1 MKQVWGGVLL
11 TAFLMLGLSPLWA
24 TPTEISQGLPRLNES
39 ELRPGLPV
47 NRPSWDLEGIVNP
60 ADLVMPACHAQEG
73 NEFVIS
79 GRGGVPSDP
88 RSLLR
93 GEILWVDRPLGS
105 RMDGRSEDGGT
116 LETLPISEQVQW
128 WQRQGQRLGRD
139 GDRPGQSLA
148 LTALSLLYQD
158 LGQWSDAMTASDGSL
173 AVLPDSPESRDV
185 AQAQAIALNGRGRAY
200 FLQGQPHQARE
211 TWQAAQTAYDQAQ
224 LAEGRWGSLLNQ
236 IQALQTLGYYP
247 QAREALISVLGELE
261 ALEELSSSGLMVSRL
276 MVQAQAQLG
285 EVLQLL
291 AEPQQSQEVLQQGLS
306 MAQQL
311 GDADLTAQLQFRL
324 ANGHRDQQRLDVARS
339 AYEAV
344 LGANPGPDVA
354 FLTRLNLLAV
364 LVDRKD
370 LAAAQA
376 QLDELEVLLRSRPPS
391 RQTSYGRIN
400 LSQSLRR
407 AEAIAQRAGT
417 AIAYQGLAAQQLSQA
432 VEASRRL
439 RDRRGQSYGL
449 GQLAQLYEQ
458 AEQWDAAQQLTQQAL
473 TLAQT
478 LEERL
483 DSRDLKVLWQWQLGR
498 ILDKLGQ
505 QTEAIALYRD
515 TVSLLDE
522 LRLDLVSFDPELQ
535 FSYRQQIEPVYL
547 GLVRLLLERAETGD
561 SSHSDPNFQHNS
573 QPNSQQTAIREAQ
586 STLISLRLTE
596 LNNFFR
602 ETCLEADAIDVE
614 DLDESAAVLYTAV
627 LSDRLAVILSLA
639 GEDPI
644 LYETHKPR
652 TEIEE
657 GLAQMLESINPAVAE
672 EDRLERSAQ
681 VYDWL
686 IRPLQEVLR
695 QHQIKTLV
703 FVPDGPLRNLP
714 LGALY
719 DRTSGEYLIEEYAIA
734 LSQRL
739 QLLEA
744 GSLANGEFKALL
756 GGLSEAHQGFSA
768 IPAVELEVAQI
779 AQLLPESESLLNQA
793 FTRDALVAQSR
804 NDAFNVIHLA
814 THGQFS
820 SRADETFL
828 LTWEGRINVE
838 DLDVVL
844 RSPTRPNPID
854 LLVLSACQTARG
866 DDRATL
872 GIAGF
877 ALRSGARSTL
887 ATLWSVQDEP
897 TAELMIEFYQ
907 QLWANS
913 GQKKAESLRQA
924 QLALL
929 RSSDYQHPAYWS
941 PFVLLG
947 NWL

>member
-1 MKQVWGGVLL
+1 MKRVWGGVLL
-11 TAFLMLGLSPLWA
+11 TTLLMLGLSPLWA
-24 TPTEISQGLPRLNES
+24 RPADLSQSLPRPAEV
-39 ELRPGLPV
+39 EIRPGLPV
-47 NRPSWDLEGIVNP
+47 NRPSWDLEETVNP
-60 ADLVMPACHAQEG
+60 ADLVMPACRAEEG

-88 RSLLR
+88 RNLLR
-93 GEILWVDRPLGS
+93 GQVLWVDRPSGS
-105 RMDGRSEDGGT
+105 LIDGASGDLAA
-116 LETLPISEQVQW
+116 LEALPVAEQVDR
-128 WQRQGQRLGRD
+128 WQRQAQRLGRD
-139 GDRPGQSLA
+139 GDRLGQSLA

-158 LGQWSDAMTASDGSL
+158 LGQWSEAMAASDESL
-173 AVLPDSPESRDV
+173 AQLLDSPQSTEES
-185 AQAQAIALNGRGRAY
+185 QAWAIALNSRGRAY
-200 FLQGQPHQARE
+200 FLQGQPQKARE
-211 TWQAAQTAYDQAQ
+211 TWQAAQNAYEQAQ
-224 LAEGRWGSLLNQ
+224 LEDGRLGSTLNQ
-236 IQALQTLGYYP
+236 IQALQTLGRYP
-247 QAREALISVLGELE
+247 LAREALTSVLGELE
-261 ALEELSSSGLMVSRL
+261 ELPASPL

-285 EVLQLL
+285 EVLQIL
-291 AEPQQSQEVLQQGLS
+291 AEPEESQQVLQRGLM
-306 MAQQL
+306 MAQAL
-311 GDADLTAQLQFRL
+311 GDESLMAQLQFRV
-324 ANGHRDQQRLDVARS
+324 ANGHRDEQRLEAARG
-339 AYEAV
+339 AYEA
-344 LGANPGPDVA
+344 LLAANPDPDLA
-354 FLTRLNLLAV
+354 FLARLNLLAV

-370 LAAAQA
+370 LAAAGA
-376 QLDELEVLLRSRPPS
+376 QHSQLEALLRSRPPS

-400 LSQSLRR
+400 FSQSLLRWD
-407 AEAIAQRAGT
+407 AIAERAGT
-417 AIAYQGLAAQQLSQA
+417 AIAYQEVAAQQLSQA
-432 VEASRRL
+432 IQESRL
-439 RDRRGQSYGL
+439 LHDSRGQSYGL
-449 GQLAQLYEQ
+449 GQLAQLYER

-473 TLAQT
+473 TLAQSP
-478 LEERL
+478 EESL
-483 DSRDLKVLWQWQLGR
+483 DGRDLRALWQWQLGR

-505 QTEAIALYRD
+505 QAEAIALYRD

-547 GLVRLLLERAETGD
+547 GLVRLLLEVADT
-561 SSHSDPNFQHNS
+561 S
-573 QPNSQQTAIREAQ
+573 QPANVGQQRAIQEAQ
-586 STLISLRLTE
+586 RTLLALRLTE

-602 ETCLEADAIDVE
+602 ETCLEANAVELE
-614 DLDESAAVLYTAV
+614 DLDESAAVFYTAV

-652 TEIEE
+652 AELEE
-657 GLAQMLESINPAVAE
+657 DLTAMLESMNPAVAE
-672 EDRLERSAQ
+672 EDRLEQSAQ

-686 IRPLQEVLR
+686 IRPVQELLQ

-703 FVPDGPLRNLP
+703 FVPDGRLRNLP

-734 LSQRL
+734 LSQSL
-739 QLLEA
+739 ELVEA
-744 GSLANGEFKALL
+744 GSLAEGEFKVLL

-768 IPAVELEVAQI
+768 IPAVELEITQI
-779 AQLLPESESLLNQA
+779 AELLPHSESLLNQT

-804 NDAFNVIHLA
+804 NDQFNVIHLA

-828 LTWEGRINVE
+828 LTWQGRINVE

-887 ATLWSVQDEP
+887 ATLWSVQDQP
-897 TAELMIEFYQ
+897 TAELMVEFYR

-913 GQKKAESLRQA
+913 GQNKAESLRQA

-929 RSSDYQHPAYWS
+929 QSSDYHHPAYWS

>member
-60 ADLVMPACHAQEG
+60 ADLVMPACRAQEG

-93 GEILWVDRPLGS
+93 GEILWVDRPSGS

-173 AVLPDSPESRDV
+173 AALPNSPESREV

-200 FLQGQPHQARE
+200 FLQGQPHRARE

-224 LAEGRWGSLLNQ
+224 LPEGRWGSLLNQ

-261 ALEELSSSGLMVSRL
+261 ELEELSSSRLMVSRL

-311 GDADLTAQLQFRL
+311 GDDDLTAQLQFRL
-324 ANGHRDQQRLDVARS
+324 ANGHRDQQRLDVARR

-376 QLDELEVLLRSRPPS
+376 QLDELEVLLRSRPLS

-407 AEAIAQRAGT
+407 AEAIAQPAGT

-498 ILDKLGQ
+498 ILDHLGQ

-561 SSHSDPNFQHNS
+561 SSPSDPNFQHNS

-657 GLAQMLESINPAVAE
+657 GLARMLESINPAVAE

>member
-11 TAFLMLGLSPLWA
+11 TAFLLLGLSPLWA
-24 TPTEISQGLPRLNES
+24 SPTEISQGLPRLNES
-39 ELRPGLPV
+39 EIRPGLPV

-60 ADLVMPACHAQEG
+60 ADLVMPACQAQEG

-88 RSLLR
+88 RYLLR
-93 GEILWVDRPLGS
+93 GEILWVDRPSGS
-105 RMDGRSEDGGT
+105 QIDGQSQDSLD
-116 LETLPISEQVQW
+116 LEMLPISERVQW
-128 WQRQGQRLGRD
+128 WQHQEQRLGRR
-139 GDRPGQSLA
+139 GDRLGQSLA

-158 LGQWSDAMTASDGSL
+158 LGQWSEAMTASDASW
-173 AVLPDSPESRDV
+173 AALPDSPESREV
-185 AQAQAIALNGRGRAY
+185 AQGQAIALNGRARAY
-200 FLQGQPHQARE
+200 FLQGQPHRARE

-224 LAEGRWGSLLNQ
+224 LPEGRWGSLLNQ
-236 IQALQTLGYYP
+236 IQTLQTSGYYP

-261 ALEELSSSGLMVSRL
+261 ELEELSSSPLMVSRL

-291 AEPQQSQEVLQQGLS
+291 AEPQKSQEMLQQGLL
-306 MAQQL
+306 MAQAL
-311 GDADLTAQLQFRL
+311 SDDDLTAQLQFRL
-324 ANGHRDQQRLDVARS
+324 ANGQRDQQRLDVARS

-344 LGANPGPDVA
+344 LGANPDPDVA
-354 FLTRLNLLAV
+354 FLARLNLLAV

-370 LAAAQA
+370 LAAARV
-376 QLDELEVLLRSRPPS
+376 QLAELEVLLRSRPPS

-400 LSQSLRR
+400 LSQTLLR
-407 AEAIAQRAGT
+407 AD

-432 VEASRRL
+432 IQESRQL
-439 RDRRGQSYGL
+439 QDSRGQSYGL

-458 AEQWDAAQQLTQQAL
+458 AEQWDAAKQLTQQAL

-498 ILDKLGQ
+498 ILDHLGQ

-547 GLVRLLLERAETGD
+547 GLVRLLLERAEIGD
-561 SSHSDPNFQHNS
+561 SSHRDPNS

-586 STLISLRLTE
+586 NTLISLRLTE

-627 LSDRLAVILSLA
+627 LSDRLAVILALA
-639 GEDPI
+639 GEEPI
-644 LYETHKPR
+644 LYETRIPR

-657 GLAQMLESINPAVAE
+657 GLAMMLESINPAVAE
-672 EDRLERSAQ
+672 EERLQRSAQ

-686 IRPLQEVLR
+686 IRPVQEVLR

-703 FVPDGPLRNLP
+703 FVSDGPLRNLP

-719 DRTSGEYLIEEYAIA
+719 NRTSGEYLIEEYAIA

-744 GSLANGEFKALL
+744 GSLANGEFKTLL

-768 IPAVELEVAQI
+768 IPAVELEMAQI
-779 AQLLPESESLLNQA
+779 AELLPESESLLNQA
-793 FTRDALVAQSR
+793 FTRDALVAESR

-820 SRADETFL
+820 SRANETFL
-828 LTWEGRINVE
+828 LTWDGRINVE

-897 TAELMIEFYQ
+897 TAELMIEFYR